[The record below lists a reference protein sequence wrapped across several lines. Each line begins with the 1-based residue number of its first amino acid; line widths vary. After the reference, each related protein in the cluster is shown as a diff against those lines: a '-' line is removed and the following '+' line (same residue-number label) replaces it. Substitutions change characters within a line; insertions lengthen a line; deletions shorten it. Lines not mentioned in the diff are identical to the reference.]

1 MLEKKVENKIKK
13 WLKDRNYWYFKV
25 HGSIYQPAGIPDIIA
40 CINGKFVAIEV
51 KRSDGGI
58 VSELQKAQIQKIKD
72 SGGLVGVAHNMEE
85 FWQILKGGG
94 LIWCYI
100 NIKKTYWIKV

>member
-85 FWQILKGGG
+85 FWQILKDGG
-94 LIWCYI
+94 LI
-100 NIKKTYWIKV
+100 

>member
-1 MLEKKVENKIKK
+1 MLEKQVENQIKK
-13 WLKDRNYWYFKV
+13 WLEQHGYWYFKV
-25 HGSIYQPAGIPDIIA
+25 HGGPFQKVGVPDIIA

-85 FWQILKGGG
+85 FWQILKDGG
-94 LIWCYI
+94 LL
-100 NIKKTYWIKV
+100 

>member
-1 MLEKKVENKIKK
+1 MLEKQVENKIKK
-13 WLKDRNYWYFKV
+13 WLKKNNHWYFKV
-25 HGSIYQPAGIPDIIA
+25 HGGAFQKTGVPDIIA

-85 FWQILKGGG
+85 FWQILKDGG
-94 LIWCYI
+94 LL
-100 NIKKTYWIKV
+100 